1 MIENINVG
9 SQANDHTGDK
19 LRNAFIKVNDN
30 FDYIQSILDNCL
42 IQGSVEISDIN
53 GLQLVL
59 SNIQLEL
66 DNIPL
71 LQDQINSL
79 SSSISYLNSSI
90 ITINNNISN
99 IQTDIDDLQS
109 NISSILNDILDI
121 QSEIATIQSDLL
133 NKVDEAPE
141 NGVRYIRKDGEWVDA
156 SIDFVPYTGA
166 TTNVD
171 LATYSLTTSRL
182 DIGTTGISVEEYGF
196 FIHKGD
202 NLAYFAYQN
211 NYLGIYIN
219 DQDTTF
225 GSNQFFVSVEDGLYY
240 TKANADN
247 SQSNE
252 FYVNEFLTYSKNGFK
267 SNWGE
272 FGDNGE
278 LDAAGYYDGL
288 TRRFYFFSGAA
299 NYGYANQM
307 SSIYTTAE
315 EGVALKAE
323 GLDSMFIYSS
333 DINVT
338 VDEISLTKSTYNTED
353 FSTTIDNQLRVL
365 YNETLS
371 KKTYSTEEGF
381 NGSFVYF
388 NTGAAVG
395 NLTGQLNWND
405 VDGTLDLGLKGD
417 NVVLQIGQESVI
429 RVVNKTAT
437 NITLQGSNYQA
448 VRITGAQG
456 NRLKVDLA
464 QATTDN
470 LSAETI
476 GLVTE
481 TIANNQE
488 GFITT
493 SGLVRNINTTGSLQ
507 GETWNDGD
515 ILYLSPT
522 VAGRIT
528 KVKPVAPNHLVIVG
542 YVVRAHITQGQ
553 IFVKVDN
560 GYELDELHNV
570 AISGTPSNNSLLAYN
585 STTDIWEN
593 KTVANVLGFTP
604 YIFVSSTQSV
614 GSNAAGET
622 QLIRVTIPANSFSSS
637 DKFYF
642 RLGLSKVGVV
652 NANTIRVKLSTSSTM
667 PIGATGQIAQ
677 AAMGN
682 TTLYAPVERTMAI
695 SGGNLKGF
703 AFTSANVSDSA
714 ISTVAWGNVAFDVT
728 QTQYL
733 YVSVAP
739 ASTTTDVTYLE
750 FIELKNI

>member
-9 SQANDHTGDK
+9 SQANDGTGDK
-19 LRNAFIKVNDN
+19 LRNAFIIVNEN
-30 FDYIQSILDNCL
+30 FDYIQSILDTCL

-53 GLQLVL
+53 GLQTILDTL
-59 SNIQLEL
+59 SEQV
-66 DNIPL
+66 DYIPG
-71 LQDQINSL
+71 LQEQISNL
-79 SSSISYLNSSI
+79 SGSISYLNSAIS
-90 ITINNNISN
+90 TINDNILTIDTEITDINVILTDIQSQITD
-99 IQTDIDDLQS
+99 IQTELTTKIDEAPIDGTTYGRKDGDWFEISPEAQDLQS
-109 NISSILNDILDI
+109 VTDLGSTTTNGIYSDIGFFTDSRIIDSQESLGYF
-121 QSEIATIQSDLL
+121 ARQSD
-133 NKVDEAPE
+133 
-141 NGVRYIRKDGEWVDA
+141 YI
-156 SIDFVPYTGA
+156 
-166 TTNVD
+166 
-171 LATYSLTTSRL
+171 
-182 DIGTTGISVEEYGF
+182 
-196 FIHKGD
+196 
-202 NLAYFAYQN
+202 
-211 NYLGIYIN
+211 GIYIS
-219 DQDTTF
+219 DPVTAF
-225 GSNQFFVSVEDGLYY
+225 GSNQFFVNTEDGLYY
-240 TKANADN
+240 TKANPDN

-252 FYVNEFLTYSKNGFK
+252 FYVNEFNTFSKNGYK
-267 SNWGE
+267 SLWGE

-315 EGVALKAE
+315 EGIALKAE
-323 GLDSMFIYSS
+323 GLDSIFIYSS

-338 VDEISLTKSTYNTED
+338 VDEISLRKSSYNTED
-353 FSTTIDNQLRVL
+353 FSTTIDNQLRIL
-365 YNETLS
+365 NNETLS
-371 KKTYSTEEGF
+371 MKSYGTEEGF
-381 NGSFVYF
+381 NGSFVLF
-388 NTGAAVG
+388 NTGADEFSA
-395 NLTGQLNWND
+395 TGKLKWND

-456 NRLKVDLA
+456 QRLKVDLA
-464 QATTDN
+464 LATTDA

-493 SGLVRNINTTGSLQ
+493 SGLVNNINTTGSLQ

-528 KVKPVAPNHLVIVG
+528 NIKPSAPSHMVIIG
-542 YVVRAHITQGQ
+542 YVVYAHSQNGK
-553 IFVKVDN
+553 IFVKVNN

-570 AISGTPSNNSLLAYN
+570 NISGTPSNNSLLAYN
-585 STTDIWEN
+585 SSNDLWEN
-593 KTVANVLGFTP
+593 KSINNVFGYNP
-604 YIFVSSTQSV
+604 YRFISTTQSV

-622 QLIRVTIPANSFSSS
+622 MLIRVTIPANSFSSS

-642 RLGLSKVGVV
+642 RLGFSKVGAV
-652 NANTIRVKLSTSSTM
+652 NANTIRVKLTTSSTM
-667 PIGATGQIAQ
+667 PTGATSQITQ

-682 TTLYAPVERTMAI
+682 TALYAPVERTMAI
-695 SGGNLKGF
+695 SGGNLKGYP
-703 AFTSANVSDSA
+703 FTNSNVSDSA
-714 ISTVAWGNVAFDVT
+714 TNTNAWSSVAFDVT
-728 QTQYL
+728 QTQYF
-733 YVSVAP
+733 YVSVTP

-750 FIELKNI
+750 YIEIKNN